1 MKSKE
6 IALCGLLCALAVTML
21 WFLSPEKAGRE
32 RLFSALLILL
42 CLLSCLLLHLHL
54 SHICC

>member
-21 WFLSPEKAGRE
+21 LLGGILGIGMFAGR
-32 RLFSALLILL
+32 STHTIPVTLL
-42 CLLSCLLLHLHL
+42 
-54 SHICC
+54 